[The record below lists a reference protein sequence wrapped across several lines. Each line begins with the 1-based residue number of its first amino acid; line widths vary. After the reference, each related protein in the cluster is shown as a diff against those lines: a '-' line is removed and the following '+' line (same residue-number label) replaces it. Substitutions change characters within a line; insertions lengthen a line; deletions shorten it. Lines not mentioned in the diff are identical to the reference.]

1 MTKSLKYLSIS
12 ILVVLLFSAV
22 LPICFVSAEE
32 IEVIDFDSSSVIDDL
47 TGSTIWNETF
57 DISNY
62 PVDETG
68 SMRILAFTEF
78 AFSLLEQYQQYYG
91 LYIYIYNP
99 QGFEID
105 DSLNTIKFADEY
117 NSSNEPTNWNNY
129 PLKLL
134 SKDENNVLYKFKVL
148 DCEEHSI
155 VDTFARVALSL
166 ESRRYDINSIE
177 LHKKGDINAVDYGIG
192 GTWTFSGF
200 GKGMHETSV
209 EESTLTS
216 TATFKNSVEINVFDT
231 YYRYWYGGFILTGEN
246 NADQVSSVY
255 FSVPN
260 NIAKEYDFLS
270 AIKFQAYKYLTA
282 PIVVVYSDNNSLFI
296 DEEKVIENLTK
307 QVGVSQ
313 EEITSWDEYTW
324 LKWDFGPDLLLPF
337 PHPFKYHKYYCQPN
351 HLSLDDSARW
361 SKNYDILSWLFTRH
375 STAFSNV
382 DKTALRNWMVSYSE
396 NRTKDVLGKYSSD
409 LFDYDYGDI
418 GTTICADDS
427 FSLTGTNIKS
437 PWKNYLHLIFN
448 SVPDDTEEPVFNP
461 IVEVKPSDLSG
472 LTEQEISDNFLVAQ
486 EDVSIFTNHVSSYSS
501 NFTTY
506 LFRFD
511 VDIYYSSELN
521 VENYSGNAGYVV
533 QEPVYLDFDIISL
546 TYDKAGVKT
555 VLPVVSSPID
565 IIADIEPPITEP
577 DWTLEIENMFSN
589 AMTSFFT
596 VVFGLVAILGF
607 VLLAIVFLKYL
618 FGRR

>member
-1 MTKSLKYLSIS
+1 MKKSLKSLSIS

-32 IEVIDFDSSSVIDDL
+32 IEVFDFDSSSVIDDL
-47 TGSTIWNETF
+47 TGSTIWNEPF

-177 LHKKGDINAVDYGIG
+177 LHKKGDINADDYGIG

-216 TATFKNSVEINVFDT
+216 SATFTDT
-231 YYRYWYGGFILTGEN
+231 VGLRVNHTYFRSWRNLSNTV
-246 NADQVSSVY
+246 ADQLSSVY
-255 FSVPN
+255 FAVDNS
-260 NIAKEYDFLS
+260 IDQQYDRLFALD
-270 AIKFQAYKYLTA
+270 FDMYKYLTS
-282 PIVVVYSDNNSLFI
+282 PIFCIYESYELFNSSILVDYAQVY
-296 DEEKVIENLTK
+296 ENLCNQKGLSTE
-307 QVGVSQ
+307 QVLNL
-313 EEITSWDEYTW
+313 DKYTW
-324 LKWDFGPDLLLPF
+324 LCWDNFGANNTHYMTLYGVEIGEDKLKYLDKLAWVLPTKNQNDHNISSVDLQQYMIDF
-337 PHPFKYHKYYCQPN
+337 SEKYGKEIN
-351 HLSLDDSARW
+351 
-361 SKNYDILSWLFTRH
+361 N
-375 STAFSNV
+375 
-382 DKTALRNWMVSYSE
+382 
-396 NRTKDVLGKYSSD
+396 KYSSL
-409 LFDYDYGDI
+409 LFADHYYNFYPLSYQTFESGYVRKAIECDEDWELRGSLSQHTFWQQLSLLFKHETNVTDFCPIQKVDYMTDINGQTNDYVSKTFFIAESDVP
-418 GTTICADDS
+418 S
-427 FSLTGTNIKS
+427 FRTFAYEQYQANKS
-437 PWKNYLHLIFN
+437 
-448 SVPDDTEEPVFNP
+448 V
-461 IVEVKPSDLSG
+461 
-472 LTEQEISDNFLVAQ
+472 
-486 EDVSIFTNHVSSYSS
+486 
-501 NFTTY
+501 Y

-511 VDIYYSSELN
+511 IDTYFTTDLGC
-521 VENYSGNAGYVV
+521 ENYGTCGYVS

-565 IIADIEPPITEP
+565 IIADIQPPTTEP

-596 VVFGLVAILGF
+596 VVFGLVAIVGF
-607 VLLAIVFLKYL
+607 VLLAYAFLKYL